1 MSPKMF
7 VSLPVKDLAKS
18 IAFYKGLGFT
28 FDPQFTGDTAG
39 RMVISEHNFVML
51 LTHDMF
57 KSFSNRPIPDPRET
71 PGLMMGLAL
80 DSKQAVDDLVEKAI
94 KAGGKEP
101 VPRQDYGFMVQR
113 KFEDLDGY
121 TWGPLWMDPSHTQKE

>member
-1 MSPKMF
+1 MSTKMF

-28 FDPQFTGDTAG
+28 FDPQFTSDTAG

-51 LTHDMF
+51 LTHEMF
-57 KSFSNRPIPDPRET
+57 RSFSNRPIPDPRET
-71 PGLMMGLAL
+71 PGVMVGLAL

-121 TWGPLWMDPSHTQKE
+121 TWGPLWMDPSRVQK